1 MDDKTVAPRY
11 HQCMIDLSDILLTL
25 SLRAQWL
32 VVIIPIAFVV
42 GELVAR
48 GSFLTTIANAINARI
63 AALGR
68 KLDRTHRNAAT
79 RVYRG
84 IITLFILLIPALVLG
99 LALAQHQPW
108 VEWLSLIVLIAAI
121 GRSLATFHLAR
132 LGREAARGTL
142 KLEIPGLSFLFADT
156 HAVMRYAI
164 LTSARDFAVGVV
176 GTSFWYLVGG
186 MPLALAYLTLAA
198 ASRHTTTPAFG
209 WAVRSVFQLLNF
221 IPHAIA
227 VALLALA
234 GLFVVGGRPLAMRH
248 AKHFHGAIAYLLG
261 ISLGGR
267 LPNGEL
273 PWEGTGTAK
282 VEPGHLLRWL
292 LLRSVAMLLLMLLL
306 AAPQIFILLKGA

>member
-1 MDDKTVAPRY
+1 
-11 HQCMIDLSDILLTL
+11 MIDLPNILSTL
-25 SLRAQWL
+25 ALRAQWL
-32 VVIIPIAFVV
+32 VVIILIAFVV

-48 GSFLTTIANAINARI
+48 GSFINAITYRINRFI

-68 KLDRTHRNAAT
+68 RLDRTHRNTAT

-84 IITLFILLIPALVLG
+84 MITLFILLIPALVLG
-99 LALAQHQPW
+99 LTLAQHQPW

-142 KLEIPGLSFLFADT
+142 KLEITGLSFLFADT

-186 MPLALAYLTLAA
+186 MPLVLAYLTLAA
-198 ASRHTTTPAFG
+198 AAHHYTTPAFG

-227 VALLALA
+227 VAVLALA
-234 GLFVVGGRPLAMRH
+234 GLFVVGGKPLAMRR
-248 AKHFHGAIAYLLG
+248 AKHFHGAIAYVLG

-267 LPNGEL
+267 LPTAEL
-273 PWEGTGTAK
+273 PWEGHGTAK
-282 VEPGHLLRWL
+282 VEPTHLLRWL

-306 AAPQIFILLKGA
+306 AAPQIVRLLM